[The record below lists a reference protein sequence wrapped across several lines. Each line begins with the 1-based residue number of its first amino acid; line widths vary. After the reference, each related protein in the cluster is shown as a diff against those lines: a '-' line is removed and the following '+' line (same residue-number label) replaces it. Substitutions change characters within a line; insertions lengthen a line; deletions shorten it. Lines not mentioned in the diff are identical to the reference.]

1 MKSTVTGNPA
11 TLYKNSL
18 QDDALNFS
26 DETCFRLLNYLD
38 LNSNIILLWYLVL
51 VLAQGRIIR
60 HGQVILHSYF
70 EGITLSCK
78 YESSGTRNYLHWYR
92 QYPGSRP
99 EYLLRK
105 LSGSNVIN
113 YATPR
118 FPQLETTENNKTV
131 NLIISSAEVSDSALY
146 YCALQPT
153 VTGNPATLYK
163 NILHAESHLFHKGS
177 YQLDQNGHHSHWKE
191 TLLLTEV
198 GHLLFLCITDVQLL
212 FLSLSSDSTFACRRL
227 IEDRVCSMWCWC
239 SVLRKPCHCTHSS
252 KALLF
257 TQFLRTKFVPDPILV
272 LLESHTYTFSPFSL
286 NTIYVT
292 SVIHLPQMHFS
303 RHTWLLRLKCRC

>member
-1 MKSTVTGNPA
+1 MHELHCELGVGGA
-11 TLYKNSL
+11 TSVKIQIIQHQRNKIH
-18 QDDALNFS
+18 AVK
-26 DETCFRLLNYLD
+26 DET
-38 LNSNIILLWYLVL
+38 V
-51 VLAQGRIIR
+51 
-60 HGQVILHSYF
+60 
-70 EGITLSCK
+70 TLSCK
-78 YESSGTRNYLHWYR
+78 YNGSVDNLQWYR

-99 EYLLRK
+99 EYLLMIYPATK
-105 LSGSNVIN
+105 AVSH
-113 YATPR
+113 ATPP
-118 FPQLETTENNKTV
+118 FPRLNATV
-131 NLIISSAEVSDSALY
+131 KESRMNLIISSAAVSDSALY
-146 YCALQPT
+146 YCALRPT
-153 VTGNPATLYK
+153 VTGNPAVLYK
-163 NILHAESHLFHKGS
+163 NSL

>member
-1 MKSTVTGNPA
+1 MFLCSLTVFIIMLGVLLTTSCVSQSIAPLDNKVLVHAREDETVTLSCTYKSSGNVEYLHWYRQYLGSRPEYLLMILPGSNIVNYATPPFTRLNTTENHKTVNLIISSAAVSDSALYYCAMKSTVTGNPA

-18 QDDALNFS
+18 QDD
-26 DETCFRLLNYLD
+26 
-38 LNSNIILLWYLVL
+38 
-51 VLAQGRIIR
+51 
-60 HGQVILHSYF
+60 
-70 EGITLSCK
+70 
-78 YESSGTRNYLHWYR
+78 
-92 QYPGSRP
+92 
-99 EYLLRK
+99 
-105 LSGSNVIN
+105 
-113 YATPR
+113 
-118 FPQLETTENNKTV
+118 
-131 NLIISSAEVSDSALY
+131 
-146 YCALQPT
+146 
-153 VTGNPATLYK
+153 
-163 NILHAESHLFHKGS
+163 GS